1 MIRSRITEFLIA
13 LGMVAVLFL
22 VIGFVLPTQRHMS
35 ESIGT
40 NRKATI
46 VYDTVNSFRRF
57 KDWSPL
63 LLRDPKLQIN
73 LVGPESGK
81 GARVEYSSNQKDIGS
96 GSWEIINSVKN
107 ERVEIAIQ
115 DATRGY
121 DKVTTFTLKPSGK
134 NNRNIEIT
142 QDYNVKYGFNLFGRY
157 AGLYVSRN
165 VGEHLKVGLLRL
177 SNILASVPNVDYRAE
192 MDGKLTVANLRIV
205 DVPAENLLVVN
216 AGNIDRQNDTI
227 KKSIKDNQEW
237 IKRVM
242 DANGLEPSAP
252 IRIVTTD
259 FAQQKYAFDVVQPV
273 RKKVESKPGETK
285 SKTDSKEKKPQ
296 KNVVDKDKV
305 VHAAT
310 VSADGTL
317 KVAIS
322 AGAPVKYVH
331 TKPRRAA
338 SASYTGHMAGLD
350 AARNALR
357 AWAVTSGYE
366 VIDRP
371 YESWKGGVDKAFTQE
386 GSYDLYW
393 AVK

>member
-1 MIRSRITEFLIA
+1 MIRARITEFLIA
-13 LGMVAVLFL
+13 LGIVAALFL
-22 VIGFVLPTQRHMS
+22 GVGLALPAERHMS

-40 NRKATI
+40 NRKMTI

-57 KDWSPL
+57 KDWNPL
-63 LLRDPKLQIN
+63 LLRDPKLQIK
-73 LVGPESGK
+73 LVGQESGK
-81 GARVEYSSNQKDIGS
+81 GARVEYSSNQSYIGS

-115 DATRGY
+115 DSTRGY
-121 DKVTTFTLKPSGK
+121 DKVTTFTLQPTGK
-134 NNRNIEIT
+134 NNRNVEIT

-157 AGLYVSRN
+157 AGLYVSRH
-165 VGEHLKVGLLRL
+165 VGEDLKLGLLRL

-192 MDGKLTVANLRIV
+192 LDGKLAITGLQIV
-205 DVPAENLLVVN
+205 NVPSEDLLVVN

-273 RKKVESKPGETK
+273 RKKVDSKPNGTK
-285 SKTDSKEKKPQ
+285 SKTDRKEKKKPQ
-296 KNVVDKDKV
+296 EQVTDVPI
-305 VHAAT
+305 
-310 VSADGTL
+310 VSTAGTL
-317 KVAIS
+317 KVVIP

-331 TKPRRAA
+331 TKPHRSA

-350 AARNALR
+350 ATRNALR
-357 AWAVTSGYE
+357 AWAVTSGYD
-366 VIDRP
+366 VVDRP
-371 YESWKGGVDKAFTQE
+371 YESWKGGVDKAFTQQ

-393 AVK
+393 AIK